1 MTNFRSLNARFLS
14 LGLLMAAALAGGCSD
29 NPNESVVKFEST
41 PVGATVKI
49 DGTPAGQTPLSA
61 VLGRKQETQ
70 ITFEKPGF
78 ATVSIPVRPRDG
90 DLTPNPVK
98 AALVPE
104 LMPATHEGDPKVELE
119 KRIEIVRQNAA
130 MGRITEVDRVYIEAK
145 LVEFY
150 GVPAPAPAAK

>member
-1 MTNFRSLNARFLS
+1 MTTFRSRTACFLS
-14 LGLLMAAALAGGCSD
+14 LGLLLAAALAGGCSD
-29 NPNESVVKFEST
+29 NPNEGVVKFEST
-41 PVGATVKI
+41 PTGANVKI

-61 VLGRKQETQ
+61 VLGKKQETQ
-70 ITFEKPGF
+70 ITFEKAGF
-78 ATVSIPVRPRDG
+78 APQNIPVRPRG
-90 DLTPNPVK
+90 GELTPNPVK

-104 LMPATHEGDPKVELE
+104 LMPTTREGDPKVELA

-150 GVPAPAPAAK
+150 GVPAPAAK